1 MKKMMSSR
9 SVIALFVIPGLLI
22 FAFVFIYPI
31 LYTINLS
38 FTSWTGVGPKEYVL
52 FENYIKLFTADP
64 TFRKAAA
71 NTLIILVVAVIG
83 QLAPALFFA
92 ILLSSIKGNT
102 RFFRIAFFIP
112 VLLSSTAIAL
122 MWQKIYDVNY
132 GMLNELLRVMGQAGW
147 QHDWLTEKE
156 TCLIAAVIPVIW
168 QWIGYHMI
176 ILYAGLKA
184 IPAQYVEAARLDGAS
199 GLQITIRVII
209 PMLRDILK
217 VCLVL
222 AVVGS
227 IKIFDNI
234 YVMTGGGPYNMTST
248 IAIHMYKE
256 AFLKFNYGYGS
267 AIVVILCLLCIGVYL
282 LINKALTREAL
293 EY

>member
-1 MKKMMSSR
+1 MKKMMSNKPA
-9 SVIALFVIPGLLI
+9 IALFVLPGLLI

-31 LYTINLS
+31 IYTMNLS
-38 FTSWTGVGPKEYVL
+38 FTSWTGIGPKEYVS
-52 FENYIKLFTADP
+52 FENYIKLFVNDA
-64 TFRKAAA
+64 TFAQAVK
-71 NTLIILVVAVIG
+71 NTLLILVVAVIG
-83 QLAPALFFA
+83 QLIPALFFA
-92 ILLSSIKGNT
+92 ILLSNIKKST

-122 MWQKIYDVNY
+122 MWQEIYDVNY
-132 GMLNELLRVMGQAGW
+132 GLLNELIRLLGLTGLA
-147 QHDWLTEKE
+147 HDWLTEE
-156 TCLIAAVIPVIW
+156 ATCLVAAIVPVIW

-176 ILYAGLKA
+176 IMYAGLKG
-184 IPAQYVEAARLDGAS
+184 IPGQYVEAAKLDGANS
-199 GLQITIRVII
+199 FQVTTRVIL

-217 VCLVL
+217 VCLIL

-234 YVMTGGGPYNMTST
+234 YVMTAGGPYNMTTT

-267 AIVVILCLLCIGVYL
+267 AIAVVLCVICITVYTV
-282 LINKALTREAL
+282 INKALTREAL

>member
-1 MKKMMSSR
+1 MKKMMSNKP
-9 SVIALFVIPGLLI
+9 VIALFVLPGLLI
-22 FAFVFIYPI
+22 FAFIFIYPI

-38 FTSWTGVGPKEYVL
+38 FTSWTGVGPKEYVA
-52 FENYIKLFTADP
+52 FDNYIKLFVNDT
-64 TFRKAAA
+64 TFRKAAV
-71 NTLIILVVAVIG
+71 NTLVILVVAVIG
-83 QLAPALFFA
+83 QLVPALFFA
-92 ILLSSIKGNT
+92 VLLSSLKGST

-132 GMLNELLRVMGQAGW
+132 GMLNELLRFLRLTGW

-156 TCLIAAVIPVIW
+156 TCLIAAIVPVIW

-176 ILYAGLKA
+176 ILYAGLKG
-184 IPAQYVEAARLDGAS
+184 IPAQYIEAARLDGAS
-199 GLQITIRVII
+199 AFQTTTRVII

-234 YVMTGGGPYNMTST
+234 YIMTGGGPYNMTTT

-267 AIVVILCLLCIGVYL
+267 AIVVVLCILCIGVYL